1 MPRAA
6 SERCAGAADGGSD
19 DQPGRTLEIVPGD
32 GLRAHIQASLDTDLS
47 PTASGVGLGPDGE
60 RGLLLAAELRAHT
73 NAIGATLSYRIGK

>member
-1 MPRAA
+1 VPRAA

-19 DQPGRTLEIVPGD
+19 DQPGRTLDSAG
-32 GLRAHIQASLDTDLS
+32 RWASAHIEASLDTDIS
-47 PTASGVGLGPDGE
+47 PTASGVGLGPDAG